1 MKLVI
6 EGITFDIHR
15 FSLNDGPGIRTTI
28 FLKGCPMKCLWCHNP
43 ESQSFKP
50 QLSFNPDKCFNCFNC
65 VEACS
70 NGVHKIINDRHEV
83 EFNLCSLN
91 GDCVSACTTGALK
104 IIGNSS
110 SVDSIMNEVLKDRL
124 YNEKSG
130 GGITISGGEPLAQ
143 PKFTK
148 AILTEAKKAGL
159 HTCVDTCGFAKQK
172 VFEDILEL
180 TDIFLFDYK
189 ATNPEMH
196 FKLTGA
202 DIEPVL
208 DNLNFLYRNNASIIL
223 RCPLIPEVNDTEEH
237 LNGIIN
243 LIKKYPNLKAVEIMP
258 YHTMGRNKSSELG
271 MTYQL
276 NSIPDADEKIKNRWM
291 GFFKSYKINLPL
303 YFNN

>member
-1 MKLVI
+1 MNIMKNI
-6 EGITFDIHR
+6 SEGITFDIHR
-15 FSLNDGPGIRTTI
+15 FSLNDGPGIRTTV

-50 QLSFNPDKCFNCFNC
+50 QLSFNPDKCINCFNC

-70 NGVHKIINDRHEV
+70 NGVHKIINDRREV

-124 YNEKSG
+124 YYEKSG

-143 PKFTK
+143 PQFTK
-148 AILTEAKKAGL
+148 AILTEAKKAGI

-196 FKLTGA
+196 FKLTGVE
-202 DIEPVL
+202 IKPVL
-208 DNLNFLYRNNASIIL
+208 DNLDFLYRNNASIIL
-223 RCPLIPEVNDTEEH
+223 RCPLIPGVNDTEEH
-237 LNGIIN
+237 LNGIKN
-243 LIKKYPNLKAVEIMP
+243 LLTKYPKIHSAELMP
-258 YHTMGRNKSSELG
+258 YHDMGRDKAAQVGMIYRLRDIKSANKHDKERWLSYFPS
-271 MTYQL
+271 T
-276 NSIPDADEKIKNRWM
+276 NR
-291 GFFKSYKINLPL
+291 IICT
-303 YFNN
+303 